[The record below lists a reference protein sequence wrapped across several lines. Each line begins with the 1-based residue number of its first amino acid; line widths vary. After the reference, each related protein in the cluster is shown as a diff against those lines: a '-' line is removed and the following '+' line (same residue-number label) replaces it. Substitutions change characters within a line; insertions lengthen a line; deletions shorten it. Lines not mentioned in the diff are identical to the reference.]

1 MWRLRAYEDLVFFL
15 CLPRSTVPCIKRAL
29 LKTSSYV
36 MVKEML
42 KLNFERY
49 LQGITG
55 SNKKQGYKNN
65 LD

>member
-1 MWRLRAYEDLVFFL
+1 
-15 CLPRSTVPCIKRAL
+15 
-29 LKTSSYV
+29 